1 MKLGA
6 GSACLIWL
14 AAALGES
21 GFSRMAGVES
31 GFSRIQSVTTLSGV
45 YSAAQAAAGEKVY
58 FARCS
63 MCHGDELEGR
73 ERAPAL
79 AGAQFLDGWN
89 GKDLRRLL
97 DRIAEMPP
105 GEPVSPG
112 DAVDVLA
119 FLLQTSEMPSGQ
131 TALPTDRTKL
141 AEITFE
147 RQKP

>member
-14 AAALGES
+14 ATALVES
-21 GFSRMAGVES
+21 GFSRIAGVES
-31 GFSRIQSVTTLSGV
+31 GFSRTQSITTASGV
-45 YSAAQAAAGEKVY
+45 YTASQAVAGEKIY

-131 TALPTDRTKL
+131 TALSTDRAKL

>member
-1 MKLGA
+1 M
-6 GSACLIWL
+6 
-14 AAALGES
+14 ES
-21 GFSRMAGVES
+21 GFSRMPVES
-31 GFSRIQSVTTLSGV
+31 GFLTALASAKAVSRIQSVSVWSGV
-45 YSAAQAAAGEKVY
+45 YTTAQAVAGEKVY

-105 GEPVSPG
+105 GEPVSAG

-119 FLLQTSEMPSGQ
+119 FLLQASEMPSGQ
-131 TALPTDRTKL
+131 TALPADRAKL

>member
-1 MKLGA
+1 VESGCSRIV
-6 GSACLIWL
+6 GV
-14 AAALGES
+14 ES
-21 GFSRMAGVES
+21 GFSRIAGVES
-31 GFSRIQSVTTLSGV
+31 GFSRVQSVSVWSGV
-45 YSAAQAAAGEKVY
+45 YTASQAMAGEKIY

-131 TALPTDRTKL
+131 TALPTDRAKL